1 MDQKNLTIWWYTFQF
16 LSAFHLLRYDSVPIA
31 LLLLR
36 DVQKYLLRHYKN
48 LPKPLLNQDIS
59 TSIQTECSPYLIH
72 SKPDKNRKGY
82 TLIRS
87 NMYHLTEGIKDESF
101 IYLAHHKK
109 EYLQVKRQM
118 GSRLF
123 FYVHHLPERRIPFSE
138 EKKLYQ
144 TLDQI
149 FARQSVHPFFQRKE
163 FQVWLKRK
171 IAITLIWIR
180 KIDGLFQRFSIVRTI
195 YGSTINRYGALV
207 TSFAQTRNI
216 FTINLQHGIF
226 GELGHLPVNADL
238 NLIWGNSDLNYLLQ
252 FGVPED
258 KLKIVGPYFFR
269 STGHL
274 KALGENKKKRE
285 VIQIKI
291 LVALQPLG
299 HQYNKTMISRIEKAA
314 ERFQSKLS
322 ILYKLH
328 PDQKNVAE
336 YSRYLIH
343 RNSKL
348 LPHGMIP
355 IDELINEADLI
366 ITPFSTVAYEAALYD
381 KLVVFY
387 GVQQELYYLEG
398 ELSYVYHVSDIE
410 KLFEEMVKD
419 DSYLAQLKKKV
430 NLKDVNQ
437 IFNDRQQLWN
447 IIRSE
452 SLKEE

>member
-1 MDQKNLTIWWYTFQF
+1 MQQTNLTIWWYTFQF
-16 LSAFHLLRYDSVPIA
+16 LSAFHSLQYDSVPIA

-36 DVQKYLLRHYKN
+36 DVQKYLLRQYKH
-48 LPKPLLNQDIS
+48 LPKVLLNQEIS
-59 TSIQTECSPYLIH
+59 TRIQTECIPYLIH
-72 SKPDKNRKGY
+72 SKPDKSRTGY

-87 NMYHLTEGIKDESF
+87 NMYRLTEGIKDEPF

-109 EYLQVKRQM
+109 EYLQVKSQM

-123 FYVHHLPERRIPFSE
+123 FYIHHLPERRIPFSE

-144 TLDQI
+144 ALDQI
-149 FARQSVHPFFQRKE
+149 FSRSSIHSFFQRKE

-180 KIDGLFQRFSIVRTI
+180 KIDGLFQRFPIIRTI

-238 NLIWGNSDLNYLLQ
+238 NLIWGKSDLNYLLQ

-258 KLKIVGPYFFR
+258 KLRIVGPIFFR
-269 STGHL
+269 SAELL
-274 KALGENKKKRE
+274 KPSSDNREKRKTDP
-285 VIQIKI
+285 IKI

-299 HQYNKTMISRIEKAA
+299 HQFNKTMISRIEKAA
-314 ERFQSKLS
+314 EPFQSKLR

-336 YSRYLIH
+336 YSRYLMH

-348 LPHGMIP
+348 LPHGTIP
-355 IDELINEADLI
+355 LSDLMNESDLVM
-366 ITPFSTVAYEAALYD
+366 TPFSTVAYEAALSD
-381 KLVVFY
+381 KFVVFY
-387 GVQQELYYLEG
+387 GIKQELYYLEG
-398 ELSYVYHVSDIE
+398 ELSFVYHVSEIE
-410 KLFEEMVKD
+410 KLFGEIVKNP
-419 DSYLAQLKKKV
+419 SYLSQLKKKV
-430 NLKDVNQ
+430 VLKDSHPT
-437 IFNDRQQLWN
+437 FNDRQQLWN
-447 IIRSE
+447 IIKNE